1 MRTGLMK
8 TSHWLAGCGA
18 ALVLGSAPLHA
29 ETLRDALIA
38 AYQTNPTLNA
48 ARAQQ
53 RATDEGVPIALADGR
68 PNAQVQ
74 AQYSENFLVAANA
87 FTAPARTL
95 SGTISL
101 NVPIYSGGS
110 AANAIKAAKTRV
122 DAGQADLRGTEA
134 SVFSNVVAA
143 YMDVIRDEA
152 IVGLQRQNVSV
163 LDVNL
168 QASSDRFEIGD
179 LTRTDVAQSEAR
191 LAIARSDL
199 QTAEANLIRS
209 KETYIQLVGKV
220 PGELEPPPPLPNLPD
235 APETAVDT
243 AIDNNPDLEAARE
256 RVEAAN
262 FDVRSARG
270 TRMPQL
276 SLFTQGNYQNFLGT
290 LGSEL
295 IQGNFVQQQSSAA
308 AGLQL
313 TVPVYQGGRPG
324 AQIRRAQAASGQ
336 AMEQEIAVERGVVA
350 QVRAAYA
357 SFNASMQVIESSQK
371 AVDANTLALEG
382 VRAENS
388 VGNRTIL
395 DILDA
400 ERELL
405 NAQVQLVTAR
415 RNAYVAGFTLLAA
428 MGRAEARDLGL
439 DGGVLYDP
447 EVHYER
453 VRDKINDWDSDKN
466 PVAQSTRTVDSPAQ
480 NAAVMGPPNQ

>member
-1 MRTGLMK
+1 MK
-8 TSHWLAGCGA
+8 TNLWLTGCGA
-18 ALVLGSAPLHA
+18 AMIIASGLAASAPVQA

-68 PNAQVQ
+68 PNSQVQ
-74 AQYSENFLVAANA
+74 AQYSENFLIPANA
-87 FTAPARTL
+87 FTAPARTA

-101 NVPIYSGGS
+101 DVPIYSGGS
-110 AANAIKAAKTRV
+110 VRNAINAAKTRV
-122 DAGQADLRGTEA
+122 GAGQADLRGTEA
-134 SVFSNVVAA
+134 TVFSNVVAA
-143 YMDVIRDEA
+143 YMDVIRDQA
-152 IVGLQRQNVSV
+152 IVGLQQQNVSV

-179 LTRTDVAQSEAR
+179 LTRTDVAQSQAR
-191 LAIARSDL
+191 LAIAQSDL
-199 QTAEANLIRS
+199 QTAQANLIRS
-209 KETYIQLVGKV
+209 KETYIQLVGSA
-220 PGELEPPPPLPNLPD
+220 PGELEPPPPLPNLPA
-235 APETAVDT
+235 APEAAVFTALD
-243 AIDNNPDLEAARE
+243 DNPDLLAARE

-262 FDVRSARG
+262 FDVKAARG
-270 TRMPQL
+270 ARMPRIG
-276 SLFTQGNYQNFLGT
+276 LFSQGNYQNFLGT
-290 LGSEL
+290 LGSTL
-295 IQGNFVQQQSSAA
+295 FQGNFIQQQSNAA
-308 AGLQL
+308 AGVQL

-324 AQIRRAQAASGQ
+324 AQIRRAQATSGQ
-336 AMEQEIAVERGVVA
+336 AIEQEIAVERGVIA

-357 SFNASMQVIESSQK
+357 SFNASIQVIESSQK
-371 AVDANTLALEG
+371 AVEANSLALEG

-405 NAQVQLVTAR
+405 NTQVQLVTAR

-428 MGRAEARDLGL
+428 MGQAEARDLGL

-447 EVHYER
+447 QTNYDRVHGQ
-453 VRDKINDWDSDKN
+453 INDWASDKD
-466 PVAQSTRTVDSPAQ
+466 PVAQSTRTVDSPTQ
-480 NAAVMGPPNQ
+480 NAAIMGPPDR

>member
-1 MRTGLMK
+1 MK

-18 ALVLGSAPLHA
+18 ALILGSAPLQA
-29 ETLRDALIA
+29 ETLRDALVA

-53 RATDEGVPIALADGR
+53 RALDEGVPIALADGR
-68 PNAQVQ
+68 PNSQVQ
-74 AQYSENFLVAANA
+74 AQYSENFLNPANA
-87 FTAPARTL
+87 FTAPERTV
-95 SGTISL
+95 SGTINL

-110 AANAIKAAKTRV
+110 ARNAINAAKVRV

-134 SVFSNVVAA
+134 TVFSNVVAA

-152 IVGLQRQNVSV
+152 IVGLQRQNVEV

-209 KETYIQLVGKV
+209 KETYIQLVGMA

-235 APETAVDT
+235 APETAVFT
-243 AIDNNPDLEAARE
+243 ALDNNPDLEAARE

-262 FDVRSARG
+262 FDVRAARG
-270 TRMPQL
+270 TRMPQV
-276 SLFTQGNYQNFLGT
+276 SVFTQGNYQNFLGT
-290 LGSEL
+290 LGSSL
-295 IQGNFVQQQSSAA
+295 FAGNFVQQQSSAA
-308 AGLQL
+308 AGVQL

-324 AQIRRAQAASGQ
+324 AQIRRAQAVSGQ
-336 AMEQEIAVERGVVA
+336 AMEQEIAVERSIIA

-357 SFNASMQVIESSQK
+357 SFNASIQVIESSRK
-371 AVDANTLALEG
+371 AVESNTLALEG

-388 VGNRTIL
+388 VGNRTVL

-447 EVHYER
+447 ELNYER

-466 PVAQSTRTVDSPAQ
+466 SVAQSTRTVDSPAQ
-480 NAAVMGPPNQ
+480 NAALMGPPNR

>member
-1 MRTGLMK
+1 MK
-8 TSHWLAGCGA
+8 TSFWLAGCGA
-18 ALVLGSAPLHA
+18 ALVLGNGPLQA

-68 PNAQVQ
+68 PNSQAQ
-74 AQYSENFLVAANA
+74 AQYSENFLIPANA
-87 FTAPARTL
+87 FTAPTRSVSSTL
-95 SGTISL
+95 SL

-110 AANAIKAAKTRV
+110 ARNAIKAAKTRV
-122 DAGQADLRGTEA
+122 GAGQADLRGTEA

-152 IVGLQRQNVSV
+152 IVGLQRQNVGV

-179 LTRTDVAQSEAR
+179 LTRTDVAQSDAR

-199 QTAEANLIRS
+199 QTAQANLIRS
-209 KETYIQLVGKV
+209 KETYIQLVGV
-220 PGELEPPPPLPNLPD
+220 APGQLEPPPPLPNLPE
-235 APETAVDT
+235 APEAAVFTAL
-243 AIDNNPDLEAARE
+243 DNNPDLEAARE
-256 RVEAAN
+256 RVQAAN
-262 FDVRSARG
+262 FDVKSARG
-270 TRMPQL
+270 TRLPQID
-276 SLFTQGNYQNFLGT
+276 LFSQGNYQNFLGT
-290 LGSEL
+290 LGSTL
-295 IQGNFVQQQSSAA
+295 FAGRFVQQQSNAT
-308 AGLQL
+308 AGVQL

-324 AQIRRAQAASGQ
+324 AQIRRAQAVSGQ
-336 AMEQEIAVERGVVA
+336 AMEQEIEVERGIIA

-357 SFNASMQVIESSQK
+357 SFNASIEVIESSQT
-371 AVDANTLALEG
+371 AVDANSLALEG

-405 NAQVQLVTAR
+405 NVQVQLVTAR

-428 MGRAEARDLGL
+428 MGKAEARDLGL

-447 EVHYER
+447 EINYQR
-453 VRDKINDWDSDKN
+453 VRDKINDFDSDKDAL
-466 PVAQSTRTVDSPAQ
+466 PQSTRTVDSPAQ
-480 NAAVMGPPNQ
+480 NAALIGPPNQ

>member
-1 MRTGLMK
+1 MK
-8 TSHWLAGCGA
+8 TSLWMAGCGA

-68 PNAQVQ
+68 PNLQAQ
-74 AQYSENFLVAANA
+74 AQYSENFLNPANA
-87 FTAPARTL
+87 FTAPDRTL
-95 SGTISL
+95 SSNL
-101 NVPIYSGGS
+101 NLSVPIYSGGS
-110 AANAIKAAKTRV
+110 ARNAINAAKTRV

-209 KETYIQLVGKV
+209 KETYIQLVGMA
-220 PGELEPPPPLPNLPD
+220 PGQLEPPPPLPNLPD
-235 APETAVDT
+235 APEAAVFTALD
-243 AIDNNPDLEAARE
+243 DNPDLLAARE

-262 FDVRSARG
+262 YDVRAARG
-270 TRMPQL
+270 TRMPQV

-290 LGSEL
+290 LGSAL
-295 IQGNFVQQQSSAA
+295 IAANFVQQQSSAA
-308 AGLQL
+308 AGVQL

-324 AQIRRAQAASGQ
+324 AQVRRAQAVSGQ
-336 AMEQEIAVERGVVA
+336 AMEQEIAVERSIIA

-357 SFNASMQVIESSQK
+357 SFSASLQVIESSQT
-371 AVDANTLALEG
+371 AVDSNALALEG

-388 VGNRTIL
+388 VGNRTVL

-439 DGGVLYDP
+439 DGGTLYDP
-447 EVHYER
+447 TINYER
-453 VRDKINDWDSDKN
+453 VRDKINDWDSDRN
-466 PVAQSTRTVDSPAQ
+466 PVAQSTRTVDSPTQ
-480 NAAVMGPPNQ
+480 NAAVIGPPSQ

>member
-1 MRTGLMK
+1 M
-8 TSHWLAGCGA
+8 AGCGA

-53 RATDEGVPIALADGR
+53 RAIDEGVPIALADGR
-68 PNAQVQ
+68 PSLQAQ
-74 AQYSENFLVAANA
+74 AQYSENFLNPANA
-87 FTAPARTL
+87 FTAPERTF
-95 SGTISL
+95 SSNL
-101 NVPIYSGGS
+101 NLAVPIYSGGS
-110 AANAIKAAKTRV
+110 ARNAINAAKTRV

-209 KETYIQLVGKV
+209 KETYIQLIGIA

-235 APETAVDT
+235 APEAAVFTALD
-243 AIDNNPDLEAARE
+243 DNPDLLAARE

-262 FDVRSARG
+262 FDVRAARG
-270 TRMPQL
+270 TRMPQV

-290 LGSEL
+290 LGSSL
-295 IQGNFVQQQSSAA
+295 FDADFVQQQSSAA
-308 AGLQL
+308 AGVQL

-324 AQIRRAQAASGQ
+324 AQIRRAQAVSGQ
-336 AMEQEIAVERGVVA
+336 AMEQEIEVERGIIA

-357 SFNASMQVIESSQK
+357 SFSASMQVIESSQT
-371 AVDANTLALEG
+371 AVDSNALALEG

-388 VGNRTIL
+388 VGNRTVL

-439 DGGVLYDP
+439 DGGTLYDP
-447 EVHYER
+447 TINYER
-453 VRDKINDWDSDKN
+453 VRDKINDWDSDRN
-466 PVAQSTRTVDSPAQ
+466 PVAQSTRTVDSATQ
-480 NAAVMGPPNQ
+480 NAAVIGPPSQ

>member
-1 MRTGLMK
+1 MK
-8 TSHWLAGCGA
+8 TSFWLASCGA
-18 ALVLGSAPLHA
+18 ALVLGSMMGSAPVHA

-38 AYQTNPTLNA
+38 AYQSNPTLNA

-53 RATDEGVPIALADGR
+53 RATDEGVPLALADGR
-68 PNAQVQ
+68 PNSQAQ
-74 AQYSENFLVAANA
+74 AQYSENFLNPANA
-87 FTAPARTL
+87 FTAPERTVNATL
-95 SGTISL
+95 NL

-110 AANAIKAAKTRV
+110 ARNAINAAKVRV

-152 IVGLQRQNVSV
+152 IVGLQRQNVGV

-179 LTRTDVAQSEAR
+179 LTRTDVAQSQAR

-209 KETYIQLVGKV
+209 KETYIQLVGAA
-220 PGELEPPPPLPNLPD
+220 PGQLEPPPPLPNLPD
-235 APETAVDT
+235 APDAAVFTALD
-243 AIDNNPDLEAARE
+243 DNPDLLAARE

-262 FDVRSARG
+262 FDVKSARG
-270 TRMPQL
+270 TRMPQV

-290 LGSEL
+290 LGSSL
-295 IQGNFVQQQSSAA
+295 FAGNFVQQQSSAA
-308 AGLQL
+308 AGVQL
-313 TVPVYQGGRPG
+313 TIPVYQGGRPG
-324 AQIRRAQAASGQ
+324 AQIRRAQALSGQ
-336 AMEQEIAVERGVVA
+336 AIEQEIAVERSIIA

-357 SFNASMQVIESSQK
+357 SFNASMQVIDSSQS
-371 AVDANTLALEG
+371 AVDANALALEG

-388 VGNRTIL
+388 VGNRTVL

-405 NAQVQLVTAR
+405 NAQVQLVIAR
-415 RNAYVAGFTLLAA
+415 RNAYVAGFTLLAT
-428 MGRAEARDLGL
+428 MGKAEARDLGL

-447 EVHYER
+447 EINYQR

-466 PVAQSTRTVDSPAQ
+466 PVARSTRTVDSPAQ
-480 NAAVMGPPNQ
+480 NAAVVGPPNQ